1 MKQTVYLETSFL
13 SFYYD
18 ARPDSMFRRNVTRD
32 WWKTQKA
39 KYDVYTSMYTI
50 NEISAPV
57 YPQWR
62 RVSALAKNIDLLEVT
77 PEIRGIIKVYI
88 EHNLMPKDDAGDAAH
103 LAVASYHEV
112 DYLLTWNCRHLA
124 NANKFEMIRNIN
136 MKLGLVTPALI
147 TPEQLFRED

>member
-1 MKQTVYLETSFL
+1 M
-13 SFYYD
+13 
-18 ARPDSMFRRNVTRD
+18 
-32 WWKTQKA
+32 
-39 KYDVYTSMYTI
+39 
-50 NEISAPV
+50 
-57 YPQWR
+57 YPQWK
-62 RVSALAKNIDLLEVT
+62 RVSALAKNIDLLAVT

-88 EHNLMPKDDAGDAAH
+88 DHNLMPKDDAGDAAH

-136 MKLGLVTPALI
+136 MKMGLFTPELI